1 MKKKDWIY
9 FALIAIAF
17 AVFYWFAGED
27 SPMHDFIFSRDHI
40 DRRDTPWF
48 FTCGKALMNG
58 MVPYVEFA
66 DSKGPLLWV
75 IYGIAYL
82 ISPCD
87 YFGMFILDGIGYIA
101 SLLCMFLTV
110 KLFTKNSTA
119 AFFITL
125 LTIPFLIIPS
135 MHYETKSEDTSFIFM
150 ALSLWQTCKI
160 LYSDDLTDK
169 DWYRAFFL
177 WGLCFGGTLMI
188 KYNSSAM
195 IGIFLVFMLI
205 KVYRERRRFWPLFWR
220 AVAGG
225 AVIVGPL
232 VIYLLC
238 RGAFLAFIDDYFIQT
253 PQTGAN
259 LKAGKSYFMQML
271 GRHDF
276 MWILGM
282 ILASCTSSIF
292 WLKKEKFFPMS
303 VAIWFITLIMYFA
316 RGYYIIICGP
326 LMIFV
331 PMTFYFAFKKHHWTN
346 ILCAVA
352 LAVILGFVG
361 YNQRKW
367 YTKDYFHGLEMTP
380 RRQRAH
386 AMDDYIAS
394 KAYKPLILYYGCS
407 DKAYGMS
414 SEALP
419 ACRYWSLQ
427 GGYTKQM
434 GDDQQKCV
442 EERRADFIFV
452 KTDAKVRTERVLN
465 HGYHKVPLA
474 ASTSYYLYEKDE
486 FSGTPAPKRKKRRM
500 K

>member
-1 MKKKDWIY
+1 MKKRDWIY
-9 FALIAIAF
+9 FALVAVAF
-17 AVFYWFAGED
+17 AVWYYFVCED

-87 YFGMFILDGIGYIA
+87 YFGMFIIDGIGYIA
-101 SLLCMFLTV
+101 SLLCMYLTV

-119 AFFITL
+119 AAIITL
-125 LTIPFLIIPS
+125 LTVPFLFIPS

-160 LYSDDLTDK
+160 LYSDDLTDR
-169 DWYRAFFL
+169 DWHRAFFL

-205 KVYRERRRFWPLFWR
+205 KLYREKRRFWPVFWW
-220 AVAGG
+220 AVGG
-225 AVIVGPL
+225 AAAIVAPL
-232 VIYLLC
+232 VIYLLG
-238 RGAFLAFIDDYFIQT
+238 RGAFLAFVDDYFIQT
-253 PQTGAN
+253 PQTVAN
-259 LKAGKSYFMQML
+259 LQAGKSYFMQMVN
-271 GRHDF
+271 RHDF
-276 MWILGM
+276 MWVIGM
-282 ILASCTSSIF
+282 ILAGCISSIF
-292 WLKKEKFFPMS
+292 WLKEWKYFPAA
-303 VAIWFITLIMYFA
+303 VGAWFIALIMYFA

-326 LMIFV
+326 LMVFV
-331 PMTFYFAFKKHHWTN
+331 PLTFYFAVKNHRWTN
-346 ILCAVA
+346 LLCAAAMVTIFA
-352 LAVILGFVG
+352 FVG
-361 YNQRKW
+361 YTHRNW
-367 YTKDYFHGLEMTP
+367 YTKEYFGGKEMTP
-380 RRQRAH
+380 RRQKAH

-394 KAYKPLILYYGCS
+394 KAHKPLILYYGCS

-427 GGYTKQM
+427 GGYTQQM
-434 GDDQQKCV
+434 GDDQQQCV
-442 EERRADFIFV
+442 ESRVPDFIFV
-452 KTDAKVRTERVLN
+452 KTDAKVRTERVVKN
-465 HGYHKVPLA
+465 GYRKVNLA
-474 ASTSYYLYEKDE
+474 ESTKYHLYERIPDE
-486 FSGTPAPKRKKRRM
+486 VWRKTRKK
-500 K
+500 